1 MRHHTLL
8 LSLLSTLSLT
18 LAACGGDSLGSDAVT
33 AAQAEDPCRTGCE
46 HEAECSDDPAYD
58 LEGCVDD
65 CVADTSGWVRG
76 DALEALADCVA
87 DQACDAS
94 ESSCQSSCEP
104 LAEHDAYETACRAT
118 FADCLDAEELEG
130 VCSVTPSGTS
140 DAGMFCLV
148 APAIIEEM
156 TACFD
161 DGAAC
166 GVALECLQ
174 GVLEAHGV
182 DL

>member
-18 LAACGGDSLGSDAVT
+18 LVACGGDSLGSDPVT

-76 DALEALADCVA
+76 DALEALAMPALLVPGADPTHPPEVA
-87 DQACDAS
+87 DVYRRHLRRLTVVEVGAGIDRPGLAAAVDAFAGAVWAQ
-94 ESSCQSSCEP
+94 QSS
-104 LAEHDAYETACRAT
+104 
-118 FADCLDAEELEG
+118 
-130 VCSVTPSGTS
+130 
-140 DAGMFCLV
+140 
-148 APAIIEEM
+148 PA
-156 TACFD
+156 
-161 DGAAC
+161 
-166 GVALECLQ
+166 
-174 GVLEAHGV
+174 
-182 DL
+182 